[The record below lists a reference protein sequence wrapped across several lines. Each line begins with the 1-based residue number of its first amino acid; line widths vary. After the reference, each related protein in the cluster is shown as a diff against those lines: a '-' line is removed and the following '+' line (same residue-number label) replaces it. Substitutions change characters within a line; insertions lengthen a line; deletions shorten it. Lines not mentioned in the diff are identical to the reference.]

1 MSISSEMVVFV
12 NVVKT
17 ESFSEAGRELGM
29 TASAVSKLIGR
40 LEDRLGAKLF
50 VRTTRRVMLT
60 DEGRT
65 YFHHCIPILSA
76 IDNAELAV
84 AEFQNEPRGQLKV
97 AIPIGL
103 GQYHILP
110 LMTDLIERYP
120 NLRIKTILTDCAINL
135 GESQIDV
142 AVRIGQQ
149 PDSSLMIR
157 KLGSTRRI
165 VVASP
170 AYLER
175 HGMPKTPHDLKNHNC
190 LRQTEVTDLNK
201 WEFHGPNGSLCVE
214 ANGRFEVNNT
224 PALHRSA
231 LAGNGLIRVGDFIV
245 GADINAGHLVQ
256 VLGDYEPATKTEINA
271 VYLQNRH
278 LSPKVRA
285 FIDTLVDNFLPHPPW
300 ELAAS

>member
-1 MSISSEMVVFV
+1 LS
-12 NVVKT
+12 
-17 ESFSEAGRELGM
+17 
-29 TASAVSKLIGR
+29 
-40 LEDRLGAKLF
+40 DRL
-50 VRTTRRVMLT
+50 R
-60 DEGRT
+60 DWPQ
-65 YFHHCIPILSA
+65 IPAL
-76 IDNAELAV
+76 IDNLVAV
-84 AEFQNEPRGQLKV
+84 AEFQSELRGQLKV

-120 NLRIKTILTDCAINL
+120 NLRIKTILTDCAMKL

-190 LRQTEVTDLNK
+190 LRQTEVTNLNK
-201 WEFHGPNGSLCVE
+201 WEFHGPSGSLSVE

-224 PALHRSA
+224 PALHKSA

-256 VLGDYEPATKTEINA
+256 VLGDYEPASKKEINA

-285 FIDTLVDNFLPHPPW
+285 FIDTFVDNFLPHPPW